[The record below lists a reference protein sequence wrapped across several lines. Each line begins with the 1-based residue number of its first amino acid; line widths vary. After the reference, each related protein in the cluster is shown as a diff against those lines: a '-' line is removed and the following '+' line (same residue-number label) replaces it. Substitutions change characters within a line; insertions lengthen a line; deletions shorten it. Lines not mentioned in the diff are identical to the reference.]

1 MMMPSSQPLTVAVCI
16 PTYNQAQYLRLAVE
30 SGCQQTYPHVE
41 VWVADDASTDD
52 TAAVMAQICQQHPQV
67 HYHRQPQNL
76 GIVGNNSWLLRQ
88 PQADYI
94 VRLDSDDL
102 LLPSYV
108 ETLVGLLEQYPA
120 AGYAHAAVQEIDQSH
135 HQRAMRRIYRTIQ
148 YQDGDTALRAAV
160 SGYRV
165 AANICMFRTK
175 VLHELNFYDGRPDYT
190 EDYDLSVRIADAG
203 YGNVYSELALSCY
216 RVWTDVQGTRPKRKG
231 LEIRGLTRIYDESL
245 IPAFQKRSWNIWP
258 IVQWRR
264 RQAITHAASCY
275 AEHFS
280 VNEKAELRRLLLE
293 LGDCWQLRARLW
305 AIQQGWAPLFVLSH
319 RANLLLRAWVKGLI
333 SQVSWI

>member
-1 MMMPSSQPLTVAVCI
+1 MMPSSQPLTVAVCI

-30 SGCQQTYPHVE
+30 SGCQQTYAHVE

-108 ETLVGLLEQYPA
+108 ETLVSLLEQYPA

-135 HQRAMRRIYRTIQ
+135 HQRAMRRIYRTSQ

-203 YGNVYSELALSCY
+203 YGNVYSELVLSCY

-245 IPAFQKRSWNIWP
+245 IPAFQKRNWNIRP
-258 IVQWRR
+258 IVRWRR
-264 RQAITHAASCY
+264 RQAIGHAASCY
-275 AEHFS
+275 APWFTLE
-280 VNEKAELRRLLLE
+280 EKAELSRLLFN
-293 LGDCWQLRARLW
+293 LGDCLELRLRLQ
-305 AIQQGWAPLFVLSH
+305 AIHLGFGPLFSWSH
-319 RANLLLRAWVKGLI
+319 
-333 SQVSWI
+333 QVSLRLKGNVKSLLAQASWE